1 MTIRISTGLAKYML
15 DTGNVKQALTNCH
28 IHFYSLPQPPSPDD
42 PPNGTYLGEA
52 SLNGDPFV
60 EEFSTN
66 GLNFGTASGRVLSKS
81 AVETWKIKFTA
92 TGTVA
97 SFRIKANSTDNNL
110 LSTTLIRIDG
120 SCGIGTAFDMQF
132 ANLDAVPNKIVTID
146 DGDLRLPLAV

>member
-28 IHFYSLPQPPSPDD
+28 IDFYSAAQPASPDD
-42 PPNGTYLGEA
+42 PPNGTYLGTA

-60 EEFSTN
+60 EGSETN
-66 GLNFGTASGRVLSKS
+66 GINFGNAVGRVLSKS
-81 AVETWKIKFTA
+81 SVETWKIKFTA
-92 TGTVA
+92 TGTIS
-97 SFRIKANSTDNNL
+97 SFRIKANAVDNNL
-110 LSTTLIRIDG
+110 ASTTLIRIDG
-120 SCGIGTAFDMQF
+120 SCGIGTSFDMQF